1 MTTAPERG
9 TRGPLPLVVIPGML
23 CDETLWAEVDLP
35 RDRDIHHIALTRP
48 DIGQLADEALSSLS
62 GPFVLVGLSLGSI
75 VGFEILRRAPERVA
89 GLCAMSTNAGA
100 PRPEQYAAWRAMD
113 RLIGEGRFTDVV
125 EQTLPGMFD
134 VPRPPLE
141 AAQRYRKMARAVGPE
156 AARAQLAAQATR
168 TDAFDVL
175 PAARCPALVLCGTR
189 DALCPPDFH
198 RAITAAVP
206 GARLHELPGAGHLLP
221 WQRPDTV
228 STAVREVL
236 DAAERGRPLAP
247 CPSAPAVFP

>member
-1 MTTAPERG
+1 MTTTPRRG
-9 TRGPLPLVVIPGML
+9 ARRPLPLVVIPGML
-23 CDETLWAEVDLP
+23 CDETLWAEAALP
-35 RDRDIHHIALTRP
+35 RDRDVHHIALTRP

-134 VPRPPLE
+134 VPRPPRE
-141 AAQRYRKMARAVGPE
+141 AAQRYREMAQAVGPE

-175 PAARCPALVLCGTR
+175 PSARCPALVLCGTR

-198 RAITAAVP
+198 QAITAAVP

-221 WQRPDTV
+221 WQRPDAV
-228 STAVREVL
+228 SAAVREVL
-236 DAAERGRPLAP
+236 DAAEHGRPLGPA
-247 CPSAPAVFP
+247 SPAVLP